1 MQRSFDDVLMPTP
14 RDLQQTL
21 LHRPLGQNARL
32 HCQRVTA
39 EFGTRCLLSAN
50 LATEEC
56 RHMTLSRPIRDQR
69 ELIK

>member
-1 MQRSFDDVLMPTP
+1 MLMPTP
-14 RDLQQTL
+14 RDLQQKGIATL

-50 LATEEC
+50 LATEEF